1 MKYLYNLLV
10 LFAQTLLPV
19 VALVHKKM
27 HFFVSGRKETF
38 EKLKKLNHQKTI
50 WFHVSSLGEFEQAIP
65 ILETLKKQHKNHKIL
80 VSFFSPSGYE
90 NQKKYPL
97 ADVVCY
103 LPLDRLKNAKRFVNS
118 VNLSIAIFIKYEFWP
133 NFLHQLQKTKIPTI
147 LVSGIFRK
155 QQVFFK
161 PYGSFMRNALQCFD
175 YFFVQDENSKK
186 LLHSIHLSN
195 STVAGDTRFDRVSQ
209 IVKQN
214 SNLDFIEEF
223 IDKKHSFV
231 AGSSWIEDEDII
243 VNYIN
248 TKATENEKFI
258 IAPHNIKAEGI
269 KRLQKSIQKKTVLY
283 SELQQDWFDKD
294 LKDAQVLLIDAIGFL
309 TKIYNYANIAY
320 VGGGLKTGLHNIL
333 EPATFGIPIIIG
345 NNYDK
350 FKEAKELVKLNG
362 CFAIENQKDFE
373 VVYTKLKSDVSFRKN
388 TGTTNAKYVKENTG
402 ATDKIINYINKLL

>member
-1 MKYLYNLLV
+1 MKHLYNLIV
-10 LFAQTLLPV
+10 LFTQTLLPV
-19 VALVHKKM
+19 IALVHKKI
-27 HFFVSGRKETF
+27 HFFVNGRKETF

-65 ILETLKKQHKNHKIL
+65 ILEALKKQHKNHKIL

-90 NQKKYPL
+90 NQKDYPL

-103 LPLDRLKNAKRFVNS
+103 LPLDTLKNAKRFINS

-161 PYGSFMRNALQCFD
+161 PYGGFMRKALQCFD

-195 STVAGDTRFDRVSQ
+195 SSVAGDTRFDRVSQ

-214 SNLDFIEEF
+214 SNLDFIEVF

-231 AGSSWIEDEDII
+231 AGSSWIEDENII

-283 SELQQDWFDKD
+283 SELLQDWFDKD

-309 TKIYNYANIAY
+309 TKIYRYANVAY

-362 CFAIENQKDFE
+362 CYAIENQSDFDI
-373 VVYTKLKSDVSFRKN
+373 VYTKLKTDVSFRKN
-388 TGTTNAKYVKENTG
+388 TGTINGTYVKENTG
-402 ATDKIINYINKLL
+402 ATEKIINYINKLL